1 MAETPKIL
9 YQGGASNVLF
19 TDRRMFYPEAEVYEY
34 WKNITQ
40 FLTWISSIEKKPTPD
55 PLFKIFEDSPTF
67 QNQYFYLND
76 SNNRT
81 IAANG
86 AESTAVTIDNITN
99 LTQASTADDS
109 MMNLLC
115 EVWNST
121 GTTKRGQVFIYDV
134 TGTYTVTLK
143 TTKAVAFT
151 LADNDI
157 FRVIGTVRAEKSVAG
172 ESYYNELS
180 VAWNSTHYYSLPV
193 EVTGKL
199 YKESKLRG
207 VANELG
213 RLRVKKF
220 KEAKMH
226 VQNFLLKSSSTIGTN
241 FLLSDT
247 FNEASLRTGQDPESA
262 KSGVIRTTYGYIP
275 ILEDYGITTD
285 GNTSVQSAAVIG
297 QGMHANSNIF
307 KIPVGDMNFDLFT
320 DMSKIIHDK
329 RETNTIPGFCG
340 FGFLGEI
347 AKLVQNKAFGFVG
360 QVQLGDNAIN
370 SLGFDVRNLF
380 TPFGTVQLIPTKAL
394 SNEYE
399 YTCLLPN
406 DQAIGIREYEAWQYL
421 TNIKTDNNYNGIKD
435 VINYD
440 AGLQMNLL
448 PTHHI
453 IQLIK

>member
-1 MAETPKIL
+1 MAATPKIL
-9 YQGGASNVLF
+9 FQGGASNVLF

-40 FLTWISSIEKKPTPD
+40 FLTWISNIEKKMTPD

-67 QNQYFYLND
+67 QNQYFYIND
-76 SNNRT
+76 GNNYV

-86 AESTAVTIDNITN
+86 TESSAPAIDNITN
-99 LTQASTADDS
+99 LTQGATADDS
-109 MMNLLC
+109 MMNLLV
-115 EVWNST
+115 EIWNST
-121 GTTKRGQVFIYDV
+121 GTTKKGQAFVYDV
-134 TGTYTVTLK
+134 PSSTTITLK
-143 TTKAVAFT
+143 TTKATAIT

-157 FRVIGTVRAEKSVAG
+157 CRVIGTVRAEKSVAG

-207 VANELG
+207 VSNELG

-220 KEAKMH
+220 KEAKMQ
-226 VQNFLLKSSSTIGTN
+226 VQNMLLKSSSTLGTN
-241 FLLSDT
+241 LTGADT
-247 FNEASLRTGQDPESA
+247 FTEANLRTGQDPEGTTGA
-262 KSGVIRTTYGYIP
+262 VRTTYGYIP
-275 ILEDYGITTD
+275 ILEDYGIVTD
-285 GNTSVQSAAVIG
+285 GTISTQAGVNIG
-297 QGMHANSNIF
+297 AGMHANSNIF
-307 KIPVGDMNFDLFT
+307 NISVASLDFDKFT
-320 DMSKIIHDK
+320 DVSKIIHDK
-329 RETNTIPGFCG
+329 REGNTIPGFCG

-347 AKLVQNKAFGFVG
+347 AKLVQNKAFGFLG

-370 SLGFDVRNLF
+370 KLGFDVRNLF
-380 TPFGTVQLIPTKAL
+380 TPFGTIQLIPTKAL
-394 SNEYE
+394 ANEYE

-453 IQLIK
+453 INLKK